1 MSQLDEALRQ
11 FESVEANLVKLE
23 RTWKTLCQYKPSA
36 IVFEARPIYENACRS
51 YGQLLVGLP
60 LIDGWKPD
68 TLPCDLDEIAQL
80 SLGSHEVGKLSIQV
94 ELKRRIET
102 PGKELREYR
111 FRFDQKRR
119 KLIQNI
125 VFQTITEIDQLLG
138 KLKENRPLDDERF
151 ELVSYEVRMAKLKDQ
166 NWQLLSDKVQQ
177 IDVLLGSS
185 VSRPAGWGN
194 MQRHLHFGEL
204 GDLRDI
210 VNSDWPLVKEGL
222 LSPLYSE
229 DEPIPVEIDDL
240 SELIASKPSGTVLT
254 KLNWEKLSPGDFER
268 LIFNL
273 ITSDENYENPQWLMQ
288 TNASDRG
295 RDLSVYR
302 ILRDRLNGVT
312 RQRVI
317 IQCKHW
323 LSKSVSL
330 PEISSTKEQLKLWEP
345 PRIDNLVI
353 ATTGRFT
360 TDAVDY
366 AERHNQSDSA
376 MVISLW
382 AESHLEAI
390 LASSPDLIAEFG
402 LR

>member
-1 MSQLDEALRQ
+1 MSQLDEALRK
-11 FESVEANLVKLE
+11 FEAVEANLVKLE
-23 RTWKTLCQYKPSA
+23 RIWKVLCQNIPNG
-36 IVFEARPIYENACRS
+36 IVFGGNPIYEDACRS
-51 YGQLLVGLP
+51 YEQVVVGLP
-60 LIDGWKPD
+60 LIDGWKPT
-68 TLPCDLDEIAQL
+68 TLPYDVDEIAQ
-80 SLGSHEVGKLSIQV
+80 SRLGAHEVGEIRIQV
-94 ELKRRIET
+94 EVERRIEA

-111 FRFDQKRR
+111 FHFNRKRR
-119 KLIQNI
+119 ELIQNI
-125 VFQTITEIDQLLG
+125 VFQTINEIDQLLG
-138 KLKENRPLDDERF
+138 TLQESYPLDSEGF
-151 ELVSYEVRMAKLKDQ
+151 EVIEGRVRMTNLKDQ
-166 NWQLLSDKVQQ
+166 NWQILSDKVQQ

-185 VSRPAGWGN
+185 VPRPPRWGD
-194 MQRHLHFGEL
+194 MKRHLHYGKL

-210 VNSDWPLVKEGL
+210 VNSDWPSVKAGL
-222 LSPLYSE
+222 LSPLHSK

-240 SELIASKPSGTVLT
+240 SELVASKPSGTILT
-254 KLNWEKLSPGDFER
+254 KLSWEKLSPEDFER

-273 ITSDENYENPQWLMQ
+273 ITLNKDYENPQWLMH
-288 TNASDRG
+288 TNAPDRG

-302 ILRDRLNGVT
+302 IHRDQLNGVT

-323 LSKSVSL
+323 LIKSVSL
-330 PEISSTKEQLKLWEP
+330 QDISSTKEQVKLWEP

-390 LASSPDLIAEFG
+390 LAPVPAMIAEFG